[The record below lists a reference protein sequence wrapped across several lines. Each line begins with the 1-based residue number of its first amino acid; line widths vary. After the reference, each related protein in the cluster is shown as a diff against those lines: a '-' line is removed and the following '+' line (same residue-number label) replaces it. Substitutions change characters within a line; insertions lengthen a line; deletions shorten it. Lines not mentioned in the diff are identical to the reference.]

1 MTIFGKVINKLNML
15 PNDWN
20 SLLENEVN
28 KPYFTNLMEF
38 VEKERV
44 QYVVYPKREDVFK
57 AFEYTSFY
65 DLKVIIIGQD
75 PYHGPN
81 QAHGL
86 SFSVNYGVKTPPSLT
101 NIYKE
106 LKSDLQIPMSNHGNL
121 SKWAKQGVLLLN
133 ATLTVRSGEPGSHQ
147 NKGWEQ
153 FTDSVIQLISKEKA
167 HCVFLLWGNYA
178 RNKKALIDYDK
189 HLVLEAAHP
198 SPLAKGA
205 FFGCKH
211 FSLTNSY
218 LKKHNL
224 SEINW
229 DLNEQASLF

>member
-1 MTIFGKVINKLNML
+1 ML
-15 PNDWN
+15 PNIWN
-20 SLLENEVN
+20 SLLENELN
-28 KPYFTNLMEF
+28 KPYFKNLMEF
-38 VEKERV
+38 IEKERG
-44 QYVVYPKREDVFK
+44 QNVVFPKKEDVFK
-57 AFEYTSFY
+57 AFELTPFN
-65 DLKVIIIGQD
+65 DVKVIIIGQD
-75 PYHGPN
+75 PYHNPN

-86 SFSVNYGVKTPPSLT
+86 SFSVNYGVKVPPSLT

-106 LKSDLQIPMSNHGNL
+106 LKNDLKISTPSHGNL
-121 SKWAKQGVLLLN
+121 TKWAKQGVLLLN

-153 FTDSVIQLISKEKA
+153 FTDSVIQLISKQKSN
-167 HCVFLLWGNYA
+167 CVFLLWGNYA
-178 RNKKALIDYDK
+178 RNKKALVDYDK

-205 FFGCKH
+205 FFGCQH

-218 LKKHNL
+218 LRKHKML
-224 SEINW
+224 EINW